1 MKSMFPGFQF
11 FQKISFIKKKGGKSA
26 KTQSQNKIGQ
36 QSLRSMIYNRL
47 TLKIQY
53 YYCTVSMEIKYKI
66 WTSFETL
73 TPKKQQQNR

>member
-47 TLKIQY
+47 TLKI
-53 YYCTVSMEIKYKI
+53 
-66 WTSFETL
+66 
-73 TPKKQQQNR
+73 